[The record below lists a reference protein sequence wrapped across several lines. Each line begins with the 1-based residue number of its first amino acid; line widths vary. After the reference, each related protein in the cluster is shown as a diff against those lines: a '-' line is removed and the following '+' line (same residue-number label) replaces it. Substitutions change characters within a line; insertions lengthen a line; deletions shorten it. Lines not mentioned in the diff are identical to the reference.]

1 MTDKDY
7 KDLIYS
13 IIIPQELPQEEQNV
27 RYQPLVDF
35 LQTETPSSLYRFREC
50 NENSISAFDQDQIWF
65 APGSEMNDDFDAL
78 LFLDRNTI
86 YSNLECSLASFG
98 AEIPNSVLNSF
109 PDDIAASVQAQFEQM
124 SEPEINEF
132 RKQLHCF

>member
-35 LQTETPSSLYRFREC
+35 CRQKPHHLC
-50 NENSISAFDQDQIWF
+50 IAFGNAMRTVYLHLIKIKFGLHQDQ
-65 APGSEMNDDFDAL
+65 
-78 LFLDRNTI
+78 R
-86 YSNLECSLASFG
+86 
-98 AEIPNSVLNSF
+98 
-109 PDDIAASVQAQFEQM
+109 
-124 SEPEINEF
+124 
-132 RKQLHCF
+132 